1 MSFGTMV
8 CPLLK
13 CTSTYDGLESS
24 LVFVGRLRAKTVIPR
39 V

>member
-13 CTSTYDGLESS
+13 CTSTYGLESS
-24 LVFVGRLRAKTVIPR
+24 LVFVGRLRAKTVVPR